1 MATENNEEILARL
14 LRGGI
19 GSDVPPVPPDHLKYR
34 ELLLGLAPR
43 IDALGGFANLT
54 EDNLRAMETKA
65 EGKVDDE
72 GDDEREDEMDERE
85 DEDAALRLNEANLQ
99 YLLQLAG
106 YYRGLGKVATLFPRL
121 DTIGPFYP
129 PELKIGSL
137 LLKLLPTLEARING
151 LEGGLAHLNVQKIR
165 SFAPALILTPQQQ
178 EALLYLASHTHDLL
192 YIAEARKTWRTPQEA
207 IHWLVDQ
214 FLIPARGLVKGWQ
227 RKEMH
232 EEMDRREGRLMPDE
246 DEEGPRRGGGYGRAS
261 ERYDSDGE
269 ESDKDDEGYSP
280 RSSDWI
286 RPSAIERERE
296 RERDPESRHGISPYS
311 AESWIEAGVDEFIR
325 FLPRNVA
332 EEEDLPTWIAWFSVW
347 VRERPAKF
355 HTTSLNFVGMRFITG
370 SGDKTARNFRNLM
383 RRMRYLRDIYNV
395 GVFFNFQSPSDKSK
409 HIAHA
414 HMIEREAEAW
424 DQICSEEGQSP
435 SVVVPCKFVRLPV
448 PDWSAPRPEQLEE
461 YVKTLSEADCGTC
474 VAGHCTAG
482 MGRTGSFVLT
492 GVKIGYPDVVGF
504 DKLCDKVGRDYRD
517 DAKKELL
524 DIYKAIHKDPV
535 KGKKDHPRW
544 DRFSEFIS
552 TVNNRVTRSWRKVLD
567 AGAPLRGVATKAE
580 ETQEAFRGLAKNQDF
595 LMASVLAMTEFL
607 GKPTLKM
614 LQVTMEGVWGKIW
627 GFNLDESTWAGLIKG
642 ALKEGFI
649 DQGWRSVSQWF
660 YGSDYVYEI
669 TPKGETFVATY
680 ARPPISFG
688 PAPPDEAGAATY
700 HSPRFKL
707 IRVPK
712 GKRKAKRSRS
722 VSKHKHKTFSR
733 RSMDKLYQAYRQAL
747 KADVEQTKRLEI
759 LRQVVA
765 ASSVDKVKGR
775 LKAMHDRRRHSK
787 AGEAR
792 KIHSDSNAL

>member
-34 ELLLGLAPR
+34 KLLLGLAPR

-54 EDNLRAMETKA
+54 EDNLLAMR
-65 EGKVDDE
+65 D
-72 GDDEREDEMDERE
+72 DDERKVHDEGE
-85 DEDAALRLNEANLQ
+85 DEDAALRLNDTNIN
-99 YLLQLAG
+99 YLLQLAD

-137 LLKLLPTLEARING
+137 LLKLLPTLDARINA

-165 SFAPALILTPQQQ
+165 SFAPSLILTPQQQ
-178 EALLYLASHTHDLL
+178 EALLYLASHNHDLL
-192 YIAEARKTWRTPQEA
+192 YIAKDGKTWRTPKEA
-207 IHWLVDQ
+207 IRWLVDQ
-214 FLIPARGLVKGWQ
+214 FLIPARGIVEGWE
-227 RKEMH
+227 RKEVH
-232 EEMDRREGRLMPDE
+232 EEMDEREGRIRSGK
-246 DEEGPRRGGGYGRAS
+246 DEEGTRRGGGYGRGGGYRRAS

-296 RERDPESRHGISPYS
+296 RERDPGSRHGISPYS
-311 AESWIEAGVDEFIR
+311 AKSWINAGVDEFIR

-409 HIAHA
+409 HIGHA
-414 HMIEREAEAW
+414 HKIEREAEAW
-424 DQICSEEGQSP
+424 GQICSEEGQSP

-448 PDWSAPRPEQLEE
+448 PDWSAPRPEQLKE
-461 YVKTLSEADCGTC
+461 YVKTLSAADCGTC

-504 DKLCDKVGRDYRD
+504 TKLCDKVGRD
-517 DAKKELL
+517 
-524 DIYKAIHKDPV
+524 
-535 KGKKDHPRW
+535 
-544 DRFSEFIS
+544 
-552 TVNNRVTRSWRKVLD
+552 
-567 AGAPLRGVATKAE
+567 
-580 ETQEAFRGLAKNQDF
+580 
-595 LMASVLAMTEFL
+595 
-607 GKPTLKM
+607 
-614 LQVTMEGVWGKIW
+614 
-627 GFNLDESTWAGLIKG
+627 
-642 ALKEGFI
+642 
-649 DQGWRSVSQWF
+649 
-660 YGSDYVYEI
+660 
-669 TPKGETFVATY
+669 
-680 ARPPISFG
+680 
-688 PAPPDEAGAATY
+688 
-700 HSPRFKL
+700 
-707 IRVPK
+707 
-712 GKRKAKRSRS
+712 
-722 VSKHKHKTFSR
+722 
-733 RSMDKLYQAYRQAL
+733 
-747 KADVEQTKRLEI
+747 DVEQTKRLEI